1 VWGKLT
7 VTKTKRERNNNH
19 KKNKPAKEKEQ
30 EEKKTQYCLL
40 NSVKTT
46 YLICKTFSLT
56 TSIQRKEKAMN
67 NRIHCQNGL
76 KHSPKIYKIKEGGH

>member
-30 EEKKTQYCLL
+30 EEKKNTILFTQFGPII
-40 NSVKTT
+40 T
-46 YLICKTFSLT
+46 YVWEEAIIRSTSL
-56 TSIQRKEKAMN
+56 KV
-67 NRIHCQNGL
+67 
-76 KHSPKIYKIKEGGH
+76 